1 VHLIQ
6 VYQINSHLNH
16 IDNEKLME
24 FYLLLNLLTN
34 ITNTK
39 VQFEFFVLL
48 YVKYVMIQLI
58 VEHLN
63 LNIKNFLLK
72 NK

>member
-1 VHLIQ
+1 MHLIQ